1 MRERD
6 VKRVLVSLGF
16 VREEGDGYSPRIT
29 YRLHGVTVRM
39 SSQAV
44 QVVGDG
50 ASVVMDVGD
59 VRQIYRDGRMLRFVV
74 RGGHHSFLI

>member
-1 MRERD
+1 MQVRD
-6 VKRVLVSLGF
+6 IKRTLASLGF
-16 VREEGDGYSPRIT
+16 VREENNGGLRIT

-39 SSQAV
+39 SSEAV

-59 VRQIYRDGRMLRFVV
+59 VRQIYRDGHMLRFVV
-74 RGGHHSFLI
+74 RGGHHSFLL